1 MSADYIGL
9 TENAAGII
17 LSNRGLQSSDFSLS
31 ENLISIFR
39 GDGGEHNGKNI
50 GLNLTNYKN
59 GYVLTSPT
67 EEFSAQKH
75 TFTLDFRCCDLSSLN
90 DSMLITLIQKT
101 LRFCVKYWGNLGLNN
116 NEYVPPSSSKAIVFP
131 FPVASST
138 SYRITLERQPCE
150 KRLSRR
156 YPGKHLLAYRFGNN
170 GGDGIKEE
178 CPTTNFNKS
187 IECLFSHATYEN
199 KSDNQNS
206 TNVATIPFT
215 TANLA
220 TDNIDTSTLLGQINP
235 YQHLSEKQRTFI
247 ETNYNEPSRIE
258 GPAGSGKTICMILK
272 MLYWAH
278 KCYDDGLGFKFV
290 FIAPSREIVNNVTY
304 FIDVL
309 TSNITDFPRE
319 SLDGIEVKTLQD
331 ICTDFLKQDIHE
343 SELLDEDTLES
354 KNVQLLHLSEIIS
367 GKIKNISSLK
377 DFISAELYNFLENED
392 ELHISELIR
401 HEISVIIKGRSAET
415 FDVYKDITRPKYGAP
430 ISTINDRR
438 FIFDVYTD
446 YTEVLEK
453 ISQFDVDDIAI
464 SAMSKLDS
472 PIWRRRRKHEG
483 YDSIF
488 IDEVHLFNL
497 NELSLIHH
505 LTKTT
510 TLSPI
515 SYAIDLSQAIGDI
528 AWNDIDFNESVGIQ
542 NNSEKVIL
550 KAVFRCSPE
559 ITDLAFSIT
568 SHGANLF
575 TNFDNPISDSPYIYG
590 NEVADEYPTYH
601 LIDSATNI
609 FHKAFEV
616 ADDTKSR
623 LNLKTHQI
631 AIIFFDR
638 ILFHEA
644 IQYAKDAKKRYIEVT
659 KRGDLIS
666 VNQAEKGALYVL
678 TMADY
683 VGGLEFEGVVLVG
696 VDKGRIPDVS
706 KATSMATKMFQNYVA
721 HNRLYV
727 SITRARRSVNIIG
740 EFIRGESEILE
751 SAIKNK
757 KITVTK

>member
-1 MSADYIGL
+1 MHSDFVGL
-9 TENAAGII
+9 TENAASII

-31 ENLISIFR
+31 DNLIRIFR
-39 GDGGEHNGKNI
+39 GKGDELNGKNI
-50 GLNLTNYKN
+50 GLNLINYRN
-59 GYVLTSPT
+59 GYVLVSPT
-67 EEFSAQKH
+67 EDFSSHKH

-150 KRLSRR
+150 KRLSKR

-187 IECLFSHATYEN
+187 IEALFSHSTYESN
-199 KSDNQNS
+199 GNNQLS
-206 TNVATIPFT
+206 ATTITTPFT
-215 TANLA
+215 TADLSD
-220 TDNIDTSTLLGQINP
+220 DNIDTSTLLCQRDP
-235 YQHLSEKQRTFI
+235 YQQLSEKQRKFI
-247 ETNYNEPSRIE
+247 ETNYAEPSRIE

-272 MLYWAH
+272 MLYWARRCH
-278 KCYDDGLGFKFV
+278 DEGLAFKFV
-290 FIAPSREIVNNVTY
+290 FIAPSREIVNNVMY

-309 TSNITDFPRE
+309 SSNIQDFPAIC
-319 SLDGIEVKTLQD
+319 LNNIQVKTLQD

-367 GKIKNISSLK
+367 NKVKNISSLR
-377 DFISAELYNFLENED
+377 DFISPELYNFLESED

-415 FDVYKDITRPKYGAP
+415 FDVYKDIKRPKYGAP
-430 ISTINDRR
+430 ISSINDRR
-438 FIFDVYTD
+438 FIFDIYSD
-446 YTEVLEK
+446 YTNILEK

-472 PIWRRRRKHEG
+472 PIWRRRRKNEG

-510 TLSPI
+510 TTSPI
-515 SYAIDLSQAIGDI
+515 SYAIDLSQALGDI
-528 AWNDIDFNESVGIQ
+528 AWNDIDFHESVGIQ
-542 NNSEKVIL
+542 NDSEKVIL

-559 ITDLAFSIT
+559 ITDLAFSVT

-590 NEVADEYPTYH
+590 SSVSEETPTYN
-601 LIDSATNI
+601 LIDSTTNI
-609 FHKAFEV
+609 FQKAFEI
-616 ADDTKSR
+616 ADETKNR

-631 AIIFFDR
+631 AVIFFDR

-644 IQYAKDAKKRYIEVT
+644 IQYARDAKKRYIEIT
-659 KRGDLIS
+659 KRGDLTS

-683 VGGLEFEGVVLVG
+683 VGGLEFEGVILVG
-696 VDKGRIPDVS
+696 VDKGRVPDIS

-727 SITRARRSVNIIG
+727 SITRARRSVSILG
-740 EFIRGESEILE
+740 EALRGESDILE
-751 SAIKNK
+751 SAITNK
-757 KITVTK
+757 KITVVK